1 MRPKK
6 GKISFISQSGAL
18 GSAIL
23 DWAGSKDYG
32 INKFISYGNAMS
44 VDEADLLEFLIND
57 RETKVI
63 CVYLEGVRNGK
74 KFFQVAK
81 KYAHVKPIV
90 IIKGGMS
97 EAGGKATASHTG
109 SLAGSS
115 KVFEAVVKQTGLI
128 LANSMREVFDYARVL
143 ETEPTPKGNKVQ
155 IITNGGGYGVLTTD
169 ALEGSSLTLA
179 QMGDQYKKP
188 IIAASPSYAVIKNPM
203 DLTGDADN
211 NRFLVAIQNALAD
224 PGVHSIITILL
235 FQVPTLDSD
244 IIEGLSEL
252 LTRRKKPVLV
262 VSAGGE
268 YAKMHMK
275 LLEKEG
281 IHTFEEPIDATQALH
296 ALTYYHRETR
306 K

>member
-1 MRPKK
+1 
-6 GKISFISQSGAL
+6 
-18 GSAIL
+18 
-23 DWAGSKDYG
+23 
-32 INKFISYGNAMS
+32 
-44 VDEADLLEFLIND
+44 VND

-63 CVYLEGVRNGK
+63 CIYLEGVRNGK
-74 KFFQVAK
+74 KFFAAAK

-97 EAGGKATASHTG
+97 EAGSRATASHTG

-128 LANSMREVFDYARVL
+128 LATNMREVFDFARVL
-143 ETEPTPKGNKVQ
+143 ASEPLPKGNKVQ
-155 IITNGGGYGVLTTD
+155 IITNGGGYGVLTAD
-169 ALEGSSLTLA
+169 AISQTSLRLA
-179 QMGDQYKKP
+179 EMQEQYRKP
-188 IIAASPSYAVIKNPM
+188 IIKASPSYAVIKNPM

-211 NRFLVAIQNALAD
+211 ARFMVAVENAMLD
-224 PGVHSIITILL
+224 PNVDSLIVILL

-252 LTRRKKPVLV
+252 LTKRKKPVLI

-268 YAKMHMK
+268 FAKMHMK

-281 IHTFEEPIDATQALH
+281 INTFEEPVDAANALH
-296 ALTYYHRETR
+296 ALTYYHHG
-306 K
+306 KKK